1 MIHTSIFVICVPL
14 GVWWQ
19 VRNLI
24 LYHVPL
30 TYVPD
35 LGTNSVMYSGNMPL
49 TERLFSLGNGQL
61 DYIYGSITLV
71 GAPFNE
77 YNPTLALFKTAMF
90 DECANSINDTHF
102 PQIHTTGPILFWISV
117 VLFLICFGCFVVSMI
132 RKSENINGVERVY
145 FTLVFGVILVSY
157 YMFCIAYPLSCSFN
171 IRFCMPLIPLC
182 AMGLAMVLQRS
193 ESSQKAISTW
203 LRNGMYAL
211 SASFCCMSYVV
222 YTQVALTM

>member
-1 MIHTSIFVICVPL
+1 
-14 GVWWQ
+14 
-19 VRNLI
+19 
-24 LYHVPL
+24 
-30 TYVPD
+30 
-35 LGTNSVMYSGNMPL
+35 
-49 TERLFSLGNGQL
+49 
-61 DYIYGSITLV
+61 
-71 GAPFNE
+71 
-77 YNPTLALFKTAMF
+77 
-90 DECANSINDTHF
+90 
-102 PQIHTTGPILFWISV
+102 
-117 VLFLICFGCFVVSMI
+117 MI

-203 LRNGMYAL
+203 LRRGMYAL
-211 SASFCCMSYVV
+211 SAAFCCMSYLV